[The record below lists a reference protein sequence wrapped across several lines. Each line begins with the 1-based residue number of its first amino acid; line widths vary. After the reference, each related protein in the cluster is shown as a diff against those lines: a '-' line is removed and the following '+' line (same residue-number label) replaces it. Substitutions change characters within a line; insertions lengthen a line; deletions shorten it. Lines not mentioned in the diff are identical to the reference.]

1 MRYRLDRTIVYIAGF
16 LFSVPLAL
24 TSYVNSSFLEE
35 YTDSKYVGSLYIM
48 ASLVTVFALMQI
60 PQVMQR
66 IGNRRSAM
74 WLSLGLAIS
83 FLLMGIDGSGILAI
97 PAFIGA
103 FVTSSLL
110 ITCLDVF
117 VENYTRGKS
126 IGRSRGIYLTAMN
139 VAWVVAQPLSGSI
152 ISKSSF
158 HGIYIFS
165 CLFMFLV
172 TFIFGFFLHNFQD
185 PEYRKVKLR
194 KTIRTFIRRANL
206 HRAYLINLIL
216 KFFYAWMVIYTPI
229 YLHENMGFGWDK
241 IGIIFSFMLLP
252 FVLVTFPLGNLSDKI
267 GEKKMLIYG
276 FVINIAAIALM
287 PFIKSP
293 TLYLWAIVLFAT
305 RVGAATI
312 EVMNESYFFK
322 VVKEEEADEVA
333 FFRNTQALAYL
344 LAPALAIP
352 VFIFTPS
359 FEYIFFV
366 LVAIMLVGLLITLRL
381 RDVK

>member
-1 MRYRLDRTIVYIAGF
+1 
-16 LFSVPLAL
+16 
-24 TSYVNSSFLEE
+24 
-35 YTDSKYVGSLYIM
+35 
-48 ASLVTVFALMQI
+48 
-60 PQVMQR
+60 
-66 IGNRRSAM
+66 
-74 WLSLGLAIS
+74 
-83 FLLMGIDGSGILAI
+83 
-97 PAFIGA
+97 
-103 FVTSSLL
+103 
-110 ITCLDVF
+110 
-117 VENYTRGKS
+117 
-126 IGRSRGIYLTAMN
+126 
-139 VAWVVAQPLSGSI
+139 
-152 ISKSSF
+152 
-158 HGIYIFS
+158 
-165 CLFMFLV
+165 
-172 TFIFGFFLHNFQD
+172 
-185 PEYRKVKLR
+185 
-194 KTIRTFIRRANL
+194 
-206 HRAYLINLIL
+206 
-216 KFFYAWMVIYTPI
+216 
-229 YLHENMGFGWDK
+229 MGFGWHK